1 MRTPSPKSR
10 FSILIASLAAMLFTD
25 AALAAPRLMQ
35 GPMVGAVTQNTAKI
49 WARVAG
55 EHELSFRYSETPTFH
70 EATTTEAILATAAND
85 HCVEIELSGLK
96 AGSFYYYQTILDG
109 QPLDNPAE
117 REGYPLLTAPPSDR
131 PVEFTIAFGSG
142 AQVDTDGLQAIWLQ
156 VQNARPHSFFWLGE
170 NESLVGLE
178 PEFQAE
184 QYRKQRSVPFLQP
197 LLRSIPQLATWNA
210 SAATEPRSFET
221 FKRYWANP
229 AYGTDATPG
238 SYFKHSY
245 GGVDFLFLDTFTYR
259 DIDKETMLGK
269 GQLEWLK
276 SQLADSD
283 ARFKILLSGS
293 SWTNK
298 ADANANSW
306 LAFDSERNDLFSF
319 IKESE
324 IEGVALISGD
334 DDEAEIKAIPMSK
347 DGGYDLYEL
356 VSSPLA
362 QEPRPAYDE
371 FSDTAIAI
379 EEPYYNSMNFGM
391 ITFDMSG
398 EDPTMSVEIINVFG
412 ESVFNTFEV
421 KASELTNGIASWKSK
436 APPETVAYI
445 EAQAAEKAAN

>member
-1 MRTPSPKSR
+1 MRKFSFKSR
-10 FSILIASLAAMLFTD
+10 VAIAIATLASTLLTS
-25 AALAAPRLMQ
+25 AAFAAPRLMQ
-35 GPMVGAVTQNTAKI
+35 GPMLGAVTPTTAKI

-55 EHELSFRYSETPTFH
+55 EHQLAIRYSETPTFH
-70 EATTTEAILATAAND
+70 EAITTQPVLATSSND
-85 HCVEIELSGLK
+85 FCVEIELTDLK
-96 AGSFYYYQTILDG
+96 PGSFYYYQAVLDG
-109 QPLDNPAE
+109 ELLDNPAE
-117 REGYPLLTAPPSDR
+117 REGYPILTAPPSDVA
-131 PVEFTIAFGSG
+131 VEFTIAFGSG

-170 NESLVGLE
+170 NESLAGLD

-184 QYRKQRSVPFLQP
+184 QYRKQRNVPFLQP

-210 SAATEPRSFET
+210 SAATESRSFET

-229 AYGTDATPG
+229 AYGTDETPG
-238 SYFKHSY
+238 SYFKYSY
-245 GGVDFLFLDTFTYR
+245 GGVDFFFLDTFTYR
-259 DIDKETMLGK
+259 NTEIGTMLGA
-269 GQLEWLK
+269 GQLDWLK
-276 SQLADSD
+276 GQLADSD

-298 ADANANSW
+298 AGAHSNSW
-306 LAFDSERNDLFSF
+306 LAFESERDHLFSF

-324 IEGVALISGD
+324 IAGVSLISGD
-334 DDEAEIKAIPMSK
+334 DDEAEIKAIPMSQE
-347 DGGYDLYEL
+347 GGYDLYEL

-379 EEPYYNSMNFGM
+379 EEPYYESMNFGM

-398 EDPTMSVEIINVFG
+398 EDPTMTVEVINVFG
-412 ESVFNTFEV
+412 ESVFNTFEI
-421 KASELTNGIASWKSK
+421 KASELSNDIASWKTK

-445 EAQAAEKAAN
+445 EAQAANIPAN